1 MTPEQQ
7 RLQTTI
13 RRVRRRFRCIASVRG
28 LAWWLTLSLIAVA
41 AAVASVDYWNY
52 SQGILGLARWTSLLI
67 IGISLAW
74 LVVRPLARRV
84 SDIQIART
92 IEERYPQLQDRL
104 VTATELASRASPS
117 GQRHPF
123 LPLLL
128 RDAARQSRRVSPRE
142 LFNRKEP
149 LQSALVSTGLM
160 LLFLLLQLHG
170 PRYFQYA
177 TLKLYADQWWPQA
190 AALYRIE
197 VSPGDTRIRKG
208 SDQTVTARLE
218 GFEAEQVQLFFRY
231 PRSGSWKSRPMTAEA
246 GANRYGFSFVDIGE
260 AVRYYVQAGNV
271 RSDSYELSVMETA
284 RVRQIDLTY
293 RFPDYTGLP
302 QRTQKNGGRHC
313 SPPGH
318 SGASQGP
325 SQPRTGLSPHSAGG
339 RDCRADAKGAGTCRH
354 RRHQGLQGLDLS
366 NSAHRGLD
374 R

>member
-104 VTATELASRASPS
+104 VTATELASRASPG

-142 LFNRKEP
+142 LFNHKEP

-190 AALYRIE
+190 APLYRIE

-208 SDQTVTARLE
+208 SDQTVTARL
-218 GFEAEQVQLFFRY
+218 
-231 PRSGSWKSRPMTAEA
+231 
-246 GANRYGFSFVDIGE
+246 
-260 AVRYYVQAGNV
+260 
-271 RSDSYELSVMETA
+271 
-284 RVRQIDLTY
+284 
-293 RFPDYTGLP
+293 
-302 QRTQKNGGRHC
+302 
-313 SPPGH
+313 
-318 SGASQGP
+318 
-325 SQPRTGLSPHSAGG
+325 
-339 RDCRADAKGAGTCRH
+339 
-354 RRHQGLQGLDLS
+354 
-366 NSAHRGLD
+366 
-374 R
+374 